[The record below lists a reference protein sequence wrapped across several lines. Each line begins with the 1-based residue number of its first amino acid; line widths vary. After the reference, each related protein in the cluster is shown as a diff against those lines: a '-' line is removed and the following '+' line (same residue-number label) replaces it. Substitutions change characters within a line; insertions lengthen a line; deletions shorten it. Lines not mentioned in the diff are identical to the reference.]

1 MKSFKNHKN
10 IKMTTIIKW
19 LFLGVLL
26 LTLSVMLI
34 SDIVC
39 LIFMIIKNTTG
50 YCTPFMSETIKKVV
64 EIDATALKMWAE
76 DC

>member
-34 SDIVC
+34 SDIAC

-50 YCTPFMSETIKKVV
+50 YCTPFMANTIEK
-64 EIDATALKMWAE
+64 IYDINITALKMWDE